1 MVIKWTTQEK
11 KDKFLEMYNLSQ
23 LNQGETENMNRL
35 IIRNDIKSVI
45 KKSSTNKS
53 PESDSLTC
61 EFYQTFREEPT
72 PVFSKLFKKPGEE
85 RMLLNSFYEASIT
98 PKSKPDKDITKEN

>member
-1 MVIKWTTQEK
+1 MNNHMVIKWTTQEK

-53 PESDSLTC
+53 PESDSFID
-61 EFYQTFREEPT
+61 EYYQILELPWWL
-72 PVFSKLFKKPGEE
+72 KW
-85 RMLLNSFYEASIT
+85 
-98 PKSKPDKDITKEN
+98 